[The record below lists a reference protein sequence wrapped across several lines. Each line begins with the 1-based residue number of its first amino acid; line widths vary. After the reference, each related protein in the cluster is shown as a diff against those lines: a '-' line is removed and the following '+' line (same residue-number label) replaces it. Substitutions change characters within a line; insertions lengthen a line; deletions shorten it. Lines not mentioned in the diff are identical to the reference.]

1 MGPEEEKQAKLA
13 ALARKYGLAPEKEP
27 VDVIRNRG
35 DVILS
40 EGAHLE
46 QRRREAAKMQQTAPE
61 AAEGAAGRG
70 EGCRPKVTKVTRGE
84 NELLL
89 ALLVLRNQLM
99 RYSPDIRQRCRDAG
113 RWTWRD
119 LRLMLAMI
127 DRVQAAVRPTL
138 PERRKEYYD
147 AYIRNGRYE
156 MHIERP
162 VRVAHHVLIRDTLL
176 AALCEGVME
185 TECLLC
191 TREGADVERCLIREA
206 LMEAAPPSGYRGE
219 SSRWDACEYM
229 EPARQLTRGEDV
241 RV

>member
-1 MGPEEEKQAKLA
+1 MISMGNWGPEEEKQARLA
-13 ALARKYGLAPEKEP
+13 ELARKYGLAPEKEP

-46 QRRREAAKMQQTAPE
+46 RKREEQRAREAVTAAE
-61 AAEGAAGRG
+61 AAPG
-70 EGCRPKVTKVTRGE
+70 PKVTKVTRGE

-89 ALLVLRNQLM
+89 ALMVLRNQLVK
-99 RYSPDIRQRCRDAG
+99 YSPDIRQRCRDAG

-127 DRVQAAVRPTL
+127 DRVQAALWPTL

-147 AYIRNGRYE
+147 AYVRNGRYE
-156 MHIERP
+156 MHIDRP
-162 VRVAHHVLIRDTLL
+162 VRVAHHVMIRDTLL

-191 TREGADVERCLIREA
+191 TKEGRDVERCLIREA

-229 EPARQLTRGEDV
+229 EPARQLTRGEEV
-241 RV
+241 KV